1 MSQFEYDFNS
11 QDKDLILSQESSVLS
26 SADYVRIIVY
36 PTEAD
41 NIVNLADDTKGVN
54 GKAIFSLHCQKPLFS

>member
-36 PTEAD
+36 PT
-41 NIVNLADDTKGVN
+41 
-54 GKAIFSLHCQKPLFS
+54 